1 LSGRL
6 LSSLS
11 SSFVCLTCLLTI
23 SDSDF
28 NYELD
33 NHGACHLVEGLAPQS
48 KAEWCSQNPD
58 AVDWYPPTG
67 YRRVPLS
74 TCVGGMSLEKSPNYE
89 PCKGHEDEFERE
101 HRGISGIGLFFAITI
116 PFLFAGLAG
125 WWVWR
130 NWSGKF
136 GQIRLGD
143 SGNGNGASV
152 SLGQGAFD
160 ADAPWIRYP
169 IIAVS
174 AVVAVVVAIPSMV
187 GAIWRTGRG
196 AAERWGIASPGR
208 GAFSRLGGGGRSGRT
223 QRFTT
228 RDSFAR
234 GRGEFAGID
243 EDEGELLGDE
253 SDEEV

>member
-1 LSGRL
+1 MTGA
-6 LSSLS
+6 
-11 SSFVCLTCLLTI
+11 C
-23 SDSDF
+23 SDY

-33 NHGACHLVEGLAPQS
+33 NHGACHLVDGLPPLS
-48 KAEWCSQNPD
+48 EKEWCSAHPD
-58 AVDWYPPTG
+58 AVDWYEPTG

-74 TCVGGMSLEKSPNYE
+74 TCVGGQELDKASTVH
-89 PCKGHEDEFERE
+89 PCPGKEDEFERK
-101 HRGISGIGLFFAITI
+101 HSGISGIGLFFAVTI
-116 PFLFAGLAG
+116 PFAFAALAG

-136 GQIRLGD
+136 GQIRLGE
-143 SGNGNGASV
+143 NGAGSV
-152 SLGQGAFD
+152 SLGHGAFD
-160 ADAPWIRYP
+160 AEAPWIRYP

-187 GAIWRTGRG
+187 GALWRTGRS
-196 AAERWGIASPGR
+196 AAERWGIAAPGR
-208 GAFSRLGGGGRSGRT
+208 GAFSRLGGGGAGSSGRT

-234 GRGEFAGID
+234 GRGEFAGLD